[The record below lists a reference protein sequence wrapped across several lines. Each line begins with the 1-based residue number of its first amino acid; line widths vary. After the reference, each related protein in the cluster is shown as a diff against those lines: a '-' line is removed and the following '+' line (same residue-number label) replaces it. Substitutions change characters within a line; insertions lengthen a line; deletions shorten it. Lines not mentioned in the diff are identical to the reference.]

1 MSLLLDFA
9 RWETDLPRLERHQ
22 AGEMTEHDYEVQAAR
37 MAEVNGRVPWK
48 RRPLVSVGLG
58 EWEWEWM

>member
-37 MAEVNGRVPWK
+37 MAEVNVLSLLKIWDQC
-48 RRPLVSVGLG
+48 L
-58 EWEWEWM
+58 